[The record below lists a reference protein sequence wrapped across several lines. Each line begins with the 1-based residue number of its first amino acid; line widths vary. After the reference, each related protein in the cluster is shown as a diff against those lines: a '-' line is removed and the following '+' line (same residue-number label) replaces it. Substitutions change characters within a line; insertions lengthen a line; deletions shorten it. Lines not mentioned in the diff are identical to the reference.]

1 MCVRT
6 RAVPTESVSQ
16 LLFRPAGA
24 CSCSTSYP
32 QLAPWAAFLRRLAAQ
47 HSIGGPLFGRLSSY
61 DTDSQGTRSYFPL
74 LPGTSVPGFYMSPP
88 STASGQALRGLVL
101 PASFH
106 IVTLNSVLTHTLEA
120 APFQNRYRNRVFQQF

>member
-24 CSCSTSYP
+24 CSRSTSYP
-32 QLAPWAAFLRRLAAQ
+32 RLMPWAAFLRRLAAQ

-61 DTDSQGTRSYFPL
+61 DTDSYRTRFHRWELTQDLRPFGKLRAGSGL
-74 LPGTSVPGFYMSPP
+74 SHAAP
-88 STASGQALRGLVL
+88 SGLAFAELTASPWSSRFG
-101 PASFH
+101 
-106 IVTLNSVLTHTLEA
+106 
-120 APFQNRYRNRVFQQF
+120 